1 MYSAKISLKSIIRQ
15 RENVLSRRIIQQKNH
30 LFFQRD
36 TLRNDSCHNKTLS
49 IIKTK
54 NCHHRQIDVRPFSTT
69 TFARA
74 QEETSF
80 SKENTD
86 PISHKIL
93 EVALEFVPKHGW
105 TVEALSKSA
114 ESLGYLSVTH
124 GMFPHGGVDLID
136 FFLEESRQQMTIE
149 IKDKMN
155 GLRVPQK
162 IRLACVTRLNL
173 TKPLI
178 HRWPEALAILAQP
191 NNVGLSAKHLA
202 KLSDEIWFLAGDKSA
217 NMNWYTK
224 RGELALIY
232 AATELYMTQDKSPEY
247 QATFEFL
254 DRRLQEIAFLG
265 KTISEVNAFVKFV
278 GQSISGVLASK
289 NIDITNMVD
298 ITLSS
303 YHRYHNN
310 HNNDTVNNNQRQRLS
325 SKVSINYNNSNN
337 FGQQLSIN
345 EHTPTTNNPLITAS
359 DNKIHNTSNFH
370 TIERQ
375 EAILDSSNNNNSI
388 SVNAKDDQENSILQS
403 TPPPPQVSIK
413 QASQVII
420 DSRGETD
427 VERYELI
434 SGVSE
439 NDQLSSDEF
448 FEDDSSELSGNEEF
462 QSPDDDDKCILDQ
475 SIITEEEKK
484 VNAEFFSGKAAKT
497 PERYMRIRNHI
508 LNAWING
515 KPNYV
520 TKTSIRA
527 GLKDCGDVN
536 AIGRVHSYLEEIGA
550 INVGEVTPKARRPYQ
565 RRKYEE
571 MISDEQD
578 LNVRSIYFDN
588 DEWTP
593 TGGKQYLDDLF
604 IEFFVERQGS
614 RMKQRPRRIRKQ
626 HDSIA
631 YDPFQLVPPNDHG
644 ELHPAPFRVNI
655 EESTL
660 LVMDFHSHLSHTEII
675 GLLGGKYHPDQ
686 TLLEVSYAFPC
697 QSVSTGYQCEMD
709 PGSEV
714 KAREAFEDRGLE
726 IVGWYHSHP
735 VFDPHPSIRDMENQ
749 GRYQDYLARPFI
761 GIIVSPYKPGNGSN
775 VSKLQFFWADTEFD
789 PLGIYRLPY
798 ACLTEVVHPPTCP
811 VELLSTQFAD
821 LLSEYR
827 DHKDRVDMNSAWCNG
842 GTSRLDHLIDS
853 LSSHFGIEG
862 EPAQLFLTEIRCL
875 IEQDFTPL
883 KHEAFD
889 NSMLADLKEDED
901 NKFQVS
907 SSRRIVPR
915 TSGKTYDPKMFE
927 ARVEEERR
935 NDAAKAKL
943 RLGKKRLPSPDP
955 AFADTTTEYYEED
968 QGQTFINT
976 AQADGT
982 ASQSIV
988 DQLPVTSEIKL
999 EEGGGNLE
1007 QKIQIDIE
1015 MKNEDVV
1022 KSESSLQI

>member
-1 MYSAKISLKSIIRQ
+1 MSIIRT
-15 RENVLSRRIIQQKNH
+15 RNFHQQMA
-30 LFFQRD
+30 
-36 TLRNDSCHNKTLS
+36 
-49 IIKTK
+49 
-54 NCHHRQIDVRPFSTT
+54 VRSFSTT

-74 QEETSF
+74 QETNYSNES
-80 SKENTD
+80 SWINEDAKHVNS
-86 PISHKIL
+86 ISLKIL
-93 EVALEFVPKHGW
+93 ELALGFVPKHGW
-105 TVEALSKSA
+105 SVEALSKSA

-124 GMFPHGGVDLID
+124 GMFPRGEVDLID
-136 FFLEESRQQMTIE
+136 YFLEESRRKMTFE
-149 IKDKMN
+149 IKDKMH

-178 HRWPEALAILAQP
+178 NRWPEALAILAQP

-217 NMNWYTK
+217 DMNWYTK

-254 DRRLQEIAFLG
+254 DRRLREIAIVG
-265 KTISEVNAFVKFV
+265 KTISEVNTFARFIR
-278 GQSISGVLASK
+278 QSISGVLASQA
-289 NIDITNMVD
+289 
-298 ITLSS
+298 S
-303 YHRYHNN
+303 
-310 HNNDTVNNNQRQRLS
+310 
-325 SKVSINYNNSNN
+325 
-337 FGQQLSIN
+337 
-345 EHTPTTNNPLITAS
+345 TTNNQPQLPPTS
-359 DNKIHNTSNFH
+359 DNKFHNLSNFH
-370 TIERQ
+370 AAERQ
-375 EAILDSSNNNNSI
+375 RAILDSTNNHII
-388 SVNAKDDQENSILQS
+388 SVNANNIQS
-403 TPPPPQVSIK
+403 AQVSIK
-413 QASQVII
+413 QQAPQVII
-420 DSRGETD
+420 DSRGEAD
-427 VERYELI
+427 VERYEVI
-434 SGVSE
+434 SGVSD
-439 NDQLSSDEF
+439 NDQISSDEF

-462 QSPDDDDKCILDQ
+462 QSPDEDDKSTIEVKKEIETSSTSIQEKSLDQ

-484 VNAEFFSGKAAKT
+484 ANAEFFSGKAAKT

-515 KPNYV
+515 KPSYV

-571 MISDEQD
+571 IISDEQD
-578 LNVRSIYFDN
+578 NARSIYFDN

-593 TGGKQYLDDLF
+593 TGLSGFSHETETKKNSETASYKLSRDILYTIKFLYLL
-604 IEFFVERQGS
+604 R
-614 RMKQRPRRIRKQ
+614 
-626 HDSIA
+626 A
-631 YDPFQLVPPNDHG
+631 YDPFQLVPPNEHG

-655 EESTL
+655 EESVL

-675 GLLGGKYHPDQ
+675 GLLGGKYHPEQ
-686 TLLEVSYAFPC
+686 GLLEVSYAFPC
-697 QSVSTGYQCEMD
+697 QSISTGYQCEMD

-761 GIIVSPYKPGNGSN
+761 GIIISPYKPGNGSN

-798 ACLTEVVHPPTCP
+798 TCLTKVVHPPTCP

-875 IEQDFTPL
+875 IEQNFTPL
-883 KHEAFD
+883 RHEAPD
-889 NSMLADLKEDED
+889 NSILADLKED
-901 NKFQVS
+901 NNTFQVS

-943 RLGKKRLPSPDP
+943 RAGKKRLPSPDP
-955 AFADTTTEYYEED
+955 AFADTTEYYEED

-976 AQADGT
+976 VQA
-982 ASQSIV
+982 

-999 EEGGGNLE
+999 EES
-1007 QKIQIDIE
+1007 
-1015 MKNEDVV
+1015 V
-1022 KSESSLQI
+1022 